1 MTGQTARQGVE
12 IMRTDEELLAE
23 AQALDR
29 AYAESEAFD
38 RAQAI
43 KALKVGT
50 RVQLS
55 TGQPRPKRGKWV
67 IADWLVVNGQG
78 RVSEI
83 HPAYICVAIER
94 QADGRPVGYQ
104 RTQVIPYTDKRFTLT
119 PIDDEESVDEAA
131 ELRKAALN
139 RGQP

>member
-1 MTGQTARQGVE
+1 
-12 IMRTDEELLAE
+12 MRTDEELLAE
-23 AQALDR
+23 SQALDR

-38 RAQAI
+38 RAQA
-43 KALKVGT
+43 KRALKVGT

-55 TGQPRPKRGKWV
+55 TGKPCPKRGKWV
-67 IADWLVVNGQG
+67 IADWLVLNGQG
-78 RVSEI
+78 RVSELY
-83 HPAYICVAIER
+83 PDYICVAIEKR
-94 QADGRPVGYQ
+94 ADGRPVLLQ